1 MIMKPSFLARVAV
14 TLGVA
19 LLQVVTAWADSIE
32 TEYVDAD
39 GISRSCSAINFSDV
53 VTELE
58 GGGYTTIPAGWYVVK
73 SNATYTSQLQCTRGD
88 IHLIILDGVT
98 LTVYSSGTNALQ
110 IGNGNLTIYGQS
122 GGTGTLDAKSTAS
135 FNSGSGIY
143 VTGDVT
149 INGGHI
155 IANAN
160 NGAGIS
166 ASGNIIFNRG
176 KVEATSS
183 AFGSIRASNIT
194 LNWHRAA
201 DSFKA
206 KDFEIYSGGS
216 VTISDGKA
224 FTDGNGNI
232 FSGTISGE
240 DITYLYGKTL
250 LGTDLLQNSAD
261 NDISALAT
269 RLAGKGT
276 NVTLQGRTL
285 YKDGAW
291 NTLCLP
297 FDIEN
302 FTGTIFEDA
311 DIRAL
316 SSASLEN
323 GVLTLDFTEEN
334 EVKGITAGTPYI
346 IKWANGSSIVNP
358 TFKGV
363 TVNNATNNFTSTDG
377 KVQFLGIYSPASLVN
392 NDKSNLFLGSNNAL
406 YWPNV
411 ADFTIGAFRSYFHLT
426 DGNYVKSFVL
436 NFGDE
441 ITTGINAMDNGQWI
455 MGNSVYDLQGRRLG
469 GRPTQPGIYVVGGR
483 KIAIK
488 ATPNK

>member
-1 MIMKPSFLARVAV
+1 M
-14 TLGVA
+14 
-19 LLQVVTAWADSIE
+19 
-32 TEYVDAD
+32 
-39 GISRSCSAINFSDV
+39 
-53 VTELE
+53 
-58 GGGYTTIPAGWYVVK
+58 
-73 SNATYTSQLQCTRGD
+73 
-88 IHLIILDGVT
+88 
-98 LTVYSSGTNALQ
+98 
-110 IGNGNLTIYGQS
+110 
-122 GGTGTLDAKSTAS
+122 
-135 FNSGSGIY
+135 
-143 VTGDVT
+143 T

-155 IANAN
+155 IADAN

-176 KVEATSS
+176 QVEATST

-194 LNWHRAA
+194 LDWHRAA

-232 FSGTISGE
+232 FSGTI
-240 DITYLYGKTL
+240 IHI
-250 LGTDLLQNSAD
+250 TDLFCLNFWLCLL
-261 NDISALAT
+261 ALAT
-269 RLAGKGT
+269 RLAGKAT

-302 FTGTIFEDA
+302 FAGTIFEDA

-316 SSASLEN
+316 SSAGLEN

-377 KVQFLGIYSPASLVN
+377 KVQFLGIYSPASLAN
-392 NDKSNLFLGSNNAL
+392 GDKSNLFLGSNNAL

-411 ADFTIGAFRSYFHLT
+411 ADFTVGAFRSYFHLT

-441 ITTGINAMDNGQWI
+441 ITTGINAMDNGQWT